1 MKLNWGDLVLHRL
14 IAHEVPRTDPQG
26 SPELSDED
34 RAPNTQIENFFRE
47 RMTGSLNESGIDV
60 VFDPA
65 ADRTVKDG
73 IEELLPAPKKL
84 VTISQALARRLYSV
98 QNRQNTAGLLVIA
111 VGTIQ
116 SRGAVCILKL
126 EHEEGIR
133 VVELTDKGVRTFNL
147 EYLNT
152 LVLTRRT
159 RVFKVGLFVAGKPIY
174 ARVSDEQ
181 FGRGANRGV
190 ANFYLRD
197 FLGCRFATAPEV
209 QTEQF
214 LRSAQQF
221 INEDVRD
228 PEKRARYEQALLAEL
243 NSQDDG
249 IRPRQFAQK
258 HIDTAAERQQF
269 VNRVEHA
276 DLPIDLIPKSLA
288 MIGNTIKRIQMRF
301 ENGTTINAHSDLVG
315 KEIQLTGLD
324 DGRTRVVMEDVLTR
338 INPRG

>member
-1 MKLNWGDLVLHRL
+1 MKLNFGDLSIHRL
-14 IAHEVPRTDPQG
+14 IAHEVPRSEPNG
-26 SPELSDED
+26 GPELSDED

-60 VFDPA
+60 VFDPG
-65 ADRTVKDG
+65 ADHTVKDG
-73 IEELLPAPKKL
+73 IEELLSEPNKL
-84 VTISQALARRLYSV
+84 VAVSQALARRLYSV

-111 VGTIQ
+111 IGTLQ
-116 SRGAVCILKL
+116 SRAALCILKL

-133 VVELTDKGVRTFNL
+133 VVELTDKGVRMFNL

-159 RVFKVGLFVAGKPIY
+159 RVFKVGLFVAGRPIY

-190 ANFYLRD
+190 ADFYLRD
-197 FLGCRFATAPEV
+197 FLGCRFAAAPEV

-214 LRSAQQF
+214 LRSVQQF
-221 INEDVRD
+221 INEDVTD
-228 PEKRARYEQALLAEL
+228 SEKRARYEQAVLAEL

-258 HIDTAAERQQF
+258 HIDTTAERHQF
-269 VNRVEHA
+269 ITRVEHA
-276 DLPIDLIPKSLA
+276 GLPVDLIPKSLTL
-288 MIGNTIKRIQMRF
+288 IGNTIKRIQMRF
-301 ENGTTINAHSDLVG
+301 ENGTTINAHPDLVG
-315 KEIQLTGLD
+315 KEIKLTGLD
-324 DGRTRVVMEDVLTR
+324 DGRTRVVMEDVLTK